1 MGTIS
6 RDATKTFFDKGATS
20 ERRVFQYTGPASY
33 ATGGD
38 TLNPESIGLSRIDAM
53 IGLTISNGST
63 YYWGWYDQTNKKI
76 KFVSATATEVGNG
89 TDLSGFT
96 GRFEAIGK

>member
-6 RDATKTFFDKGATS
+6 RDATRAFFDKSGNA
-20 ERRVFQYTGPASY
+20 ERRTFQYTGPSSY

-38 TLNPESIGLSRIDAM
+38 SLTPESIAM
-53 IGLTISNGST
+53 SQISAILGLTISNGT
-63 YYWGWYDQTNKKI
+63 TFYWGWWDATNKKI
-76 KFVSATATEVGNG
+76 LWVSATATEVPNA
-89 TDLSGFT
+89 TNLSGFT